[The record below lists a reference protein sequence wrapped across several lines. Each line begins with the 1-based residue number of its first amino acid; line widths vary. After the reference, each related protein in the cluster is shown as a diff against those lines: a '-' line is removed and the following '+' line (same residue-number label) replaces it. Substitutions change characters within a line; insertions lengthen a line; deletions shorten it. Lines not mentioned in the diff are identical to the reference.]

1 MENLIFKELDLSKE
15 VLKAIEKMGFEEAT
29 PIQTQAIGPMLEGR
43 DIIGQAPT
51 GTGKTCA
58 FGIPIIENLDP
69 HNDQIQVLVLCPT
82 RELVI
87 QTAEELQAVAHF
99 KHGIRIL
106 PIYGGQQIDRQIVGL
121 RKRPHILV
129 ATPGRM
135 MDHLR
140 RKTAKID
147 GLQVVVLDEADEM
160 LNMGFREDID
170 TILETVP
177 EDRQTVLFSATMPKE
192 ILDITHKYQRNAVK
206 LKITHKE
213 LAIPTIEQFYVEVKG
228 KNKVE
233 ILTRIIEHNNYKLCL
248 VFCNT
253 KRMVD
258 ELLEILVNRGYS
270 AEALHGDMRQI
281 QRDKVMMRF
290 RKGAVD
296 VLIATDVA
304 ARGIDVDDIEA
315 VFNFDIPSDDEY
327 YVHRIG
333 RTGRANKTGV
343 AYTFA
348 TAKDMYKLR
357 EIMRYT
363 KSTIHRM
370 DAPTAADV
378 MDSKVNAM
386 LQKIRESVEKDNL
399 SKFTNYIKQM
409 IEDDESNEMT
419 TIDVAGAFLKAALG
433 GDEAKEAIAVE
444 SVSQI
449 SRETGADYG
458 MARLF
463 MNVGK
468 KDNIEPR
475 HIIEFIASNAGIDG
489 SSIGAVDIKETFSFV
504 EVPAKEVDQ
513 VVTALDRQ
521 KFKGRTLAI
530 EKATPKGDGSSRG
543 GFGGSGG
550 SGGSSGGGTERSSRR
565 PSFSRGGGDRGGS
578 DRGAGR
584 SARDGGGRREYGRS
598 AAKPGNFPKKKRE
611 D

>member
-29 PIQTQAIGPMLEGR
+29 PIQSQAIGPMLEGR

-58 FGIPIIENLDP
+58 FGIPIIEKLDP
-69 HNDQIQVLVLCPT
+69 HNDEIQVLVLCPT

-106 PIYGGQQIDRQIVGL
+106 PIYGGQQIDRQIMGL
-121 RKRPHILV
+121 KKRPHILV

-140 RKTAKID
+140 RKTAKIS
-147 GLQVVVLDEADEM
+147 GLKVVVLDEADEM

-177 EDRQTVLFSATMPKE
+177 EERQTVLFSATMPKE
-192 ILDITHKYQRNAVK
+192 ILDITHKYQKDAVK
-206 LKITHKE
+206 LRITHKE
-213 LAIPTIEQFYVEVKG
+213 LTIPTIEQYYVEVKG

-258 ELLEILVNRGYS
+258 ELLEVLVNRGYS
-270 AEALHGDMRQI
+270 AEALHGDMRQV

-296 VLIATDVA
+296 MLIATDVA

-315 VFNFDIPSDDEY
+315 VFNYDIPSDEEY

-333 RTGRANKTGV
+333 RTGRANKKGIS
-343 AYTFA
+343 YTFA

-363 KSTIHRM
+363 KATINRI
-370 DAPTAADV
+370 DAPSAADV
-378 MDSKVNAM
+378 MDSKVNSV
-386 LQKIRESVEKDNL
+386 LQKIRESVENDNL
-399 SKFTNYIKQM
+399 SKFSNYITQM
-409 IEDDESNEMT
+409 IEEDQTNELT
-419 TIDVAGAFLKAALG
+419 TIAVAAAFLKVALG
-433 GDEAKEAIAVE
+433 GDEVKEINTE

-449 SRETGADYG
+449 SRETGAEHG

-475 HIIEFIASNAGIDG
+475 HIVEVIASNSGIEG
-489 SSIGAVDIKETFSFV
+489 SLVGVVDIYETFSFV
-504 EVPAKEVDQ
+504 EIPVQYVDQ
-513 VVTALDRQ
+513 VVTALD
-521 KFKGRTLAI
+521 KIKLKGRTLAI
-530 EKATPKGDGSSRG
+530 ERATKKERGGGEEGSGGYKGSRGARKPSFPRGDSGRSGFGRGDSGRGDSSRGDSSRG
-543 GFGGSGG
+543 GPRGEYKGGQ
-550 SGGSSGGGTERSSRR
+550 R
-565 PSFSRGGGDRGGS
+565 
-578 DRGAGR
+578 
-584 SARDGGGRREYGRS
+584 
-598 AAKPGNFPKKKRE
+598 GNFPKKRRE

>member
-1 MENLIFKELDLSKE
+1 MENLIFKDLDLSKE

-29 PIQTQAIGPMLEGR
+29 PIQSQAIGPMLEGK

-69 HNDQIQVLVLCPT
+69 HNDDIQVLILCPT

-106 PIYGGQQIDRQIVGL
+106 PIYGGQQIDRQIMGL

-140 RKTAKID
+140 RKTAKIS
-147 GLQVVVLDEADEM
+147 GLKVIVLDEADEM

-177 EDRQTVLFSATMPKE
+177 EERQTVLFSATMPKE
-192 ILDITHKYQRNAVK
+192 ILDIARKYQKDAVK
-206 LKITHKE
+206 VKITHKE
-213 LAIPTIEQFYVEVKG
+213 LMIPTIEQYYLEVKG

-258 ELLEILVNRGYS
+258 ELLEVLVNRGYS
-270 AEALHGDMRQI
+270 AEALHGDMRQV

-290 RKGAVD
+290 KKGAVD

-315 VFNFDIPSDDEY
+315 VFNYDIPNDDEY

-333 RTGRANKTGV
+333 RTGRANKKGV
-343 AYTFA
+343 SYTFA

-363 KSTIHRM
+363 KSTIHRI

-378 MDSKVNAM
+378 MDSKVNSL

-399 SKFTNYIKQM
+399 TKFANYIKQM
-409 IEDDESNEMT
+409 VDEDDTNELT
-419 TIDVAGAFLKAALG
+419 TVDVAAAFLKLALG
-433 GDEAKEAIAVE
+433 ADEEKAAVATE
-444 SVSQI
+444 SFTQVSK
-449 SRETGADYG
+449 ETGAEHG

-475 HIIEFIASNAGIDG
+475 HIVEVIASNSGIEG
-489 SSIGAVDIKETFSFV
+489 SMVGVVDIYDTFSFV
-504 EVPAKEVDQ
+504 EVPVQHVDQ
-513 VVTALDRQ
+513 VIAALDRI
-521 KFKGRTLAI
+521 KLKGRTLAI
-530 EKATPKGDGSSRG
+530 ERATKKEKE
-543 GFGGSGG
+543 FGGSGG
-550 SGGSSGGGTERSSRR
+550 SGGSSGSRSREPREGGFSGGSRKPR
-565 PSFSRGGGDRGGS
+565 EGGGFRGSRDSGFGGGS
-578 DRGAGR
+578 RKPNFSKGA
-584 SARDGGGRREYGRS
+584 S
-598 AAKPGNFPKKKRE
+598 FPKKKRE